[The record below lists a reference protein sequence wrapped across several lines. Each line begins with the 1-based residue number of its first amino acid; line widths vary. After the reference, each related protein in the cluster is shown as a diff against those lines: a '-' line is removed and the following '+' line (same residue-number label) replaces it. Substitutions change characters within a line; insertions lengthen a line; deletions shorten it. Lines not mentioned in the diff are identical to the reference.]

1 MLKLC
6 PRPSRAGNYG
16 TPDVPPCGFKLHL
29 EAVLVVDHDL
39 QDGAVRGQISII
51 SREEDH

>member
-39 QDGAVRGQISII
+39 QDGAVRGQN
-51 SREEDH
+51 